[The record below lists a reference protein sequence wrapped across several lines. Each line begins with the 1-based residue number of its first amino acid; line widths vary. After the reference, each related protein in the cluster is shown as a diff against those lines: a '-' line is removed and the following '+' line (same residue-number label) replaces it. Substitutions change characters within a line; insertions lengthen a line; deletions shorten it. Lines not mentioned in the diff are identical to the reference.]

1 MGTEQYIEQIKEI
14 SSTAENLL
22 GDLRN
27 AIYNISPKE
36 NGEPYNR
43 NSCKEDIIW
52 AKERAEEI
60 IAALTKLYKSL

>member
-1 MGTEQYIEQIKEI
+1 MEPKQYIEQIKGI
-14 SSTAENLL
+14 SSIAENLM

-43 NSCKEDIIW
+43 NSCKEDILW
-52 AKERAEEI
+52 AKDRAEEI
-60 IAALTKLYKSL
+60 REALTKLYNTL